1 MSICKNALPAI
12 LIILMPFMAFGGEN
26 VKAKKVFTILLED
39 ASGKEAW
46 LPYIGEY
53 PLLVIYED
61 FRRIGDN
68 RGLYERIRKDT
79 EISGKIRIVHILNMV
94 PVWHT
99 PDFLITHSL
108 KKTGE
113 IYPGVTSLLD
123 RGRGLQKKWRLLD
136 SNEKSVLIII
146 KSNSEIEGI
155 WYDAP
160 DKNSI
165 KKIEDKLRVMAED

>member
-1 MSICKNALPAI
+1 M
-12 LIILMPFMAFGGEN
+12 LMPFMASAGED

-39 ASGKEAW
+39 ASGREAW

-53 PLLVIYED
+53 PVLVIYED
-61 FRRIGDN
+61 FRCIGDN
-68 RGLYERIRKDT
+68 RALYERIREDAG
-79 EISGKIRIVHILNMV
+79 ISGKIKIVHILNMV

-113 IYPGVTSLLD
+113 TYPGVTSLLD
-123 RGRGLQKKWRLLD
+123 RERGLQKKWRLLD

-146 KSNSEIEGI
+146 KSNSEIEEI
-155 WYDAP
+155 WYGAP
-160 DKNSI
+160 DKNSM
-165 KKIEDKLRVMAED
+165 KKIEDKLRGMIKN